1 MEKQI
6 QAAVLLP
13 AKHTIES
20 MVQELQQ
27 LGITITR
34 IHRPEDLQNTRFYDV
49 LLVHETL
56 LERFDR
62 SLYPNT
68 SLIVLADVDT
78 NITALYPKVQPF
90 GAYTILS
97 LPLTTSRAV
106 TAIREAYAAF
116 IAHKQQ
122 KAQSGDTGTT
132 IAVTSFA
139 NGTGK
144 SMVAYNLAHKIS
156 SFFPDN
162 AVSLIDMNRPFGVA
176 KALLQIDERYSWDT
190 IRPVLR
196 EGTVGH
202 SKVAN
207 IMYATPYRFSL
218 LAGPTE
224 YTHAAPLSP
233 KEYGNLLRSVQ
244 QLYKITIIDHAAVWD
259 IADIAQLEQ
268 ADTVLCVI
276 DARSTTILQT
286 ARGFAYLKAH
296 APELLEK
303 MKFVINRVEESKG
316 KSSELI
322 ASRLQVSPYV
332 SIDEDSDAL
341 QEYLETGRLFDDK
354 TLLIDSQLY
363 DLAERLMKDLF

>member
-1 MEKQI
+1 MEKVI

-20 MVQELQQ
+20 MMQELHQ
-27 LGITITR
+27 LGIIITR

-49 LLVHETL
+49 ILVHETL

-78 NITALYPKVQPF
+78 NITALYPKVQPY

-97 LPLTTSRAV
+97 LPLTSSRAV

-116 IAHKQQ
+116 IADKQK
-122 KAQSGDTGTT
+122 KAQTGEKGTH
-132 IAVTSFA
+132 IAVMSFA

-162 AVSLIDMNRPFGVA
+162 AISLIDMNRPFGIA
-176 KALLQIDERYSWDT
+176 KAVLQIEERYSWDT

-196 EGTVGH
+196 EGIVGH

-233 KEYGNLLRSVQ
+233 NEYGNLLQSIT
-244 QLYKITIIDHAAVWD
+244 QLFRISIIDHAAVENEQD
-259 IADIAQLEQ
+259 LERLVQ
-268 ADTVLCVI
+268 ADTILCVI
-276 DARSTTILQT
+276 DARSTTILHT
-286 ARGFAYLKAH
+286 ARGMAFLKSH
-296 APELLEK
+296 APELLNK
-303 MKFVINRVEESKG
+303 MKFILNRVDEKKG
-316 KSSELI
+316 KSTELI
-322 ASRLQVSPYV
+322 ASRLQISPYV
-332 SIDEDSDAL
+332 SIDDDPDAI